1 MATTINLGKDW
12 TLAGLAGCSD
22 LTVTRSA
29 EAIDTTTR
37 FGAKPIKKVKGG
49 IPDYTFEGSVLATAT
64 TKFVIGESY
73 ALTVNGGTAKDV
85 VCLTANREEPQ
96 EGVVTFKL
104 TMKPGL
110 SSEAAN
116 KLDVG
121 PGDYRT

>member
-1 MATTINLGKDW
+1 MAATINLGKDW
-12 TLAGLAGCSD
+12 TLSGLAGCSD

-37 FGAKPIKKVKGG
+37 SGAKPIKKVKGG
-49 IPDYTFEGSVLATAT
+49 IPDYTFEGTVFATAT
-64 TKFVIGESY
+64 TKFSIGESY
-73 ALTVNGGTAKDV
+73 SLTVNGGTAKDV

-96 EGVVTFKL
+96 EGVVTFKV
-104 TMKPGL
+104 TMKPGVA
-110 SSEAAN
+110 SEAAN

>member
-1 MATTINLGKDW
+1 MAATINLGKDW
-12 TLAGLAGCSD
+12 TLSGLAGCSD

-49 IPDYTFEGSVLATAT
+49 IPDYTFEGTVFATAT
-64 TKFVIGESY
+64 TKFVIGDSY
-73 ALTVNGGTAKDV
+73 ALTVNGGVKDV

-96 EGVVTFKL
+96 EGVVTFKV
-104 TMKPGL
+104 TMKPGVA
-110 SSEAAN
+110 SEADN